1 MNLAKFTP
9 ARSAELCS
17 AVSPNSV
24 RQPMPP
30 CALYS
35 LCFLLFIVVSLPAA
49 DTNSEPQLDGLWKWS
64 FTMPDGTKA
73 DPKARLKR
81 EGDTLTGTSTPRPG
95 MSIPIIDGK
104 IDGDKITWTILREAA
119 GRKVTTRYE
128 GVVKG
133 DTIKGSINSDWAGET
148 RRYDW
153 SAKRAPHTPTGTWTW
168 ETVFGTFR
176 SQSSA
181 KLELDSKGKLKGKAK
196 LRTTEVD
203 IKNAHFKDGEVSFDV
218 VRERDGVETV
228 TTYRGKLD
236 GDTIKGESE
245 FEFGGELRK
254 REWVATR
261 EDE

>member
-1 MNLAKFTP
+1 MTTTPDEFRMTNDEVRINTVGVSALIRHCSRLLWILAFCLP
-9 ARSAELCS
+9 
-17 AVSPNSV
+17 
-24 RQPMPP
+24 
-30 CALYS
+30 S
-35 LCFLLFIVVSLPAA
+35 LAA
-49 DTNSEPQLDGLWKWS
+49 DTNSEPRLDGVWKWS

-95 MSIPIIDGK
+95 MSIPITDGK
-104 IDGDKITWTILREAA
+104 IDGDKISWTILREAA
-119 GRKVTTRYE
+119 GRKATTRYE
-128 GVVKG
+128 GIVKG
-133 DTIKGSINSDWAGET
+133 DTIKGSIDSDWAGET

-153 SAKRAPHTPTGTWTW
+153 MAKRAPDTPTGTWKW
-168 ETVFGTFR
+168 ETSFGNFR
-176 SQSSA
+176 SESTA
-181 KLELDSKGKLKGKAK
+181 KLELDDKGKLKGKAK

-245 FEFGGELRK
+245 FEFGNEVRK
-254 REWVATR
+254 REWIATR